1 MRQVGGNGGHQLDSI
16 NVSDVVESKK
26 LKGSAQEPPQ
36 VAPGWL
42 KKLAIS
48 SGLLGLLM
56 FVLLPFLPVNQ
67 VQSSLS
73 WPQNGELSSVNAPLI
88 SYAPQSMD
96 ASIPVS
102 ALDSLN
108 DNQSLV
114 MGTLPLDSTDAT
126 NRGLF
131 VRTIDGNLDVIVRGE
146 VLLDLSPTEVN
157 RLPDDAILEI
167 SSTEETTSAEITGTA
182 FSGETEGDERPQV
195 TGVYTE
201 LVDDPSTASAL
212 ASAGLKVDIE
222 INSRFTSSP
231 SLLKYAAI
239 FIGLASVLV
248 SLWAL
253 HRMDILDGRKAHRF
267 LPANW
272 YKLKP
277 LDGVVVAILVFWHFI
292 GANTSDDGFIMN
304 MARVS
309 QNADYMANYYRWF
322 GVPESPFGAPYYDLL
337 ALMAYV
343 STSSIWLRLPALLAG
358 LIMWFVI
365 TREVMPRFG
374 SLVNGRR
381 VAHWSAAM
389 VFLAFWLP
397 YNNGTRPEPIIAMGA
412 LLAWVSFE
420 RAIATSRLLPA
431 AIGVII
437 ATISLASGPTGLMA
451 VAALLVSLSALIRIL
466 YRRLPLIGAPRGA
479 SKSKV
484 FGASMAMLAPFL
496 ASGTA
501 ILIAVFGD
509 QTLSTV
515 MESISVRSA
524 KGPSLTWYHEYVR
537 YQTVMEQTVDGS
549 FTRRFAVLMLMACL
563 AIVVIAILRYG
574 RIPGAAK
581 GPSLRLMMVIF
592 GTMFFMM
599 FTPTKWT
606 HHFGVYAGL
615 AGALAG
621 LAAVGLSYV
630 AVKSPRMRTISIG
643 AFLFLLALALAGV
656 NGFWYTSSYSVP
668 WWDKTIQ
675 IKGIEA
681 STVVL
686 VIAVIVLIIG
696 VIQSF
701 VHDVKTAQAE
711 TNHSMGE
718 LVAEDEAKRER
729 ASRFTGLAASPI
741 AGVSALVVLITC
753 ASMGKGFVDQYPAYS
768 VGLGNLRSLT
778 GNTCGLASDAM
789 LETNSNDSF
798 LTPVNSTLGESLE
811 SEDIRGFSASGI
823 PPSIS
828 QDQANLS
835 QVGAIAN
842 TDDST
847 ETGGSDE
854 SSGQSTGNTGGVR
867 GSEGINGSN
876 ARLPFNLDYTQVP
889 VVGSWSAGTQN
900 PANITTDWYE
910 IPEATEEAPIIV
922 VSAAGRI
929 EHYDINGV
937 HQSGQSV
944 MLEYGRLRDNGD
956 VEDLGEA
963 MMYDIGPEPSWRNLR
978 YPLDQLPEEADV
990 VRIVA
995 TDVNLD
1001 EDQWVAL
1008 TPPRVPN
1015 LDSLN
1020 NVIGSE
1026 TPGLLDWAVGLQFPC
1041 QRTFDHYAGVTEIPE
1056 YRISPDHGGKS
1067 TLSPFQDW
1075 AGGGSMGTAEA
1086 VNNAYEIPS
1095 YLRNDWGRDWGS
1107 IERYSLR
1114 TNSNGDAPKV
1124 ADINLE
1130 TIQRS
1135 GLWNPGHMKVD
1146 E

>member
-1 MRQVGGNGGHQLDSI
+1 
-16 NVSDVVESKK
+16 
-26 LKGSAQEPPQ
+26 
-36 VAPGWL
+36 
-42 KKLAIS
+42 
-48 SGLLGLLM
+48 M

-212 ASAGLKVDIE
+212 ASAGLNVDIE

-248 SLWAL
+248 SLWTL

-277 LDGVVVAILVFWHFI
+277 LDGVVVAILVFWHFL
-292 GANTSDDGFIMN
+292 GANTSDDGFIMT

-337 ALMAYV
+337 ALMAYI

-466 YRRLPLIGAPRGA
+466 YRRLPLIGASRGRRKAKSLALRWLCLPHSLRLAPRF
-479 SKSKV
+479 SS
-484 FGASMAMLAPFL
+484 PFL
-496 ASGTA
+496 A
-501 ILIAVFGD
+501 I
-509 QTLSTV
+509 
-515 MESISVRSA
+515 
-524 KGPSLTWYHEYVR
+524 
-537 YQTVMEQTVDGS
+537 
-549 FTRRFAVLMLMACL
+549 
-563 AIVVIAILRYG
+563 
-574 RIPGAAK
+574 
-581 GPSLRLMMVIF
+581 RLC
-592 GTMFFMM
+592 
-599 FTPTKWT
+599 
-606 HHFGVYAGL
+606 
-615 AGALAG
+615 
-621 LAAVGLSYV
+621 
-630 AVKSPRMRTISIG
+630 
-643 AFLFLLALALAGV
+643 
-656 NGFWYTSSYSVP
+656 
-668 WWDKTIQ
+668 Q
-675 IKGIEA
+675 
-681 STVVL
+681 
-686 VIAVIVLIIG
+686 
-696 VIQSF
+696 
-701 VHDVKTAQAE
+701 
-711 TNHSMGE
+711 
-718 LVAEDEAKRER
+718 
-729 ASRFTGLAASPI
+729 
-741 AGVSALVVLITC
+741 
-753 ASMGKGFVDQYPAYS
+753 
-768 VGLGNLRSLT
+768 
-778 GNTCGLASDAM
+778 
-789 LETNSNDSF
+789 
-798 LTPVNSTLGESLE
+798 
-811 SEDIRGFSASGI
+811 
-823 PPSIS
+823 
-828 QDQANLS
+828 
-835 QVGAIAN
+835 
-842 TDDST
+842 
-847 ETGGSDE
+847 
-854 SSGQSTGNTGGVR
+854 
-867 GSEGINGSN
+867 
-876 ARLPFNLDYTQVP
+876 
-889 VVGSWSAGTQN
+889 
-900 PANITTDWYE
+900 
-910 IPEATEEAPIIV
+910 
-922 VSAAGRI
+922 
-929 EHYDINGV
+929 
-937 HQSGQSV
+937 
-944 MLEYGRLRDNGD
+944 
-956 VEDLGEA
+956 
-963 MMYDIGPEPSWRNLR
+963 PSWN
-978 YPLDQLPEEADV
+978 PSAC
-990 VRIVA
+990 A
-995 TDVNLD
+995 
-1001 EDQWVAL
+1001 
-1008 TPPRVPN
+1008 PRR
-1015 LDSLN
+1015 
-1020 NVIGSE
+1020 
-1026 TPGLLDWAVGLQFPC
+1026 A
-1041 QRTFDHYAGVTEIPE
+1041 RH
-1056 YRISPDHGGKS
+1056 
-1067 TLSPFQDW
+1067 
-1075 AGGGSMGTAEA
+1075 
-1086 VNNAYEIPS
+1086 
-1095 YLRNDWGRDWGS
+1095 
-1107 IERYSLR
+1107 
-1114 TNSNGDAPKV
+1114 
-1124 ADINLE
+1124 
-1130 TIQRS
+1130 
-1135 GLWNPGHMKVD
+1135 
-1146 E
+1146 